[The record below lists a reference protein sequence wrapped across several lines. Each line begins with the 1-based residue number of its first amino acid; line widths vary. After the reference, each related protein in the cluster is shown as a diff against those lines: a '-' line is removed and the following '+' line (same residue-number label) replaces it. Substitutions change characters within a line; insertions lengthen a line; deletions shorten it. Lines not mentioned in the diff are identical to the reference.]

1 MAPTPASSGTKHKYT
16 KENKVGE
23 GTYAIVYLGRQSG
36 TNRRVAIKAI
46 RIGGFKD
53 GLSALTTSQLTKG
66 MDMSAVREIKYM
78 QELHH
83 ENITEVLEPCG
94 VGVAGF

>member
-1 MAPTPASSGTKHKYT
+1 MAPTPAGSGTKHKYT

-53 GLSALTTSQLTKG
+53 GPSDLVYLQAYSRDGYVRRPRNQVYAGTS
-66 MDMSAVREIKYM
+66 SREY
-78 QELHH
+78 HR
-83 ENITEVLEPCG
+83 G
-94 VGVAGF
+94 S

>member
-1 MAPTPASSGTKHKYT
+1 MAPTPAGSGTKHKYT

-53 GLSALTTSQLTKG
+53 GPSDLTTSRLIAG

-83 ENITEVLEPCG
+83 ENITEVFEPWE
-94 VGVAGF
+94 VGVTGF